1 MHYFLKE
8 TPETKK
14 RRQAREGQRK
24 HRARIA
30 KPEAADVPLKEDPL
44 NMASTSILITQS
56 SVRDPTSSDVERAK
70 KAKFREKMRAYRAR
84 RKQSQ
89 DATQGQLQ
97 LKRLEFFPIHL
108 LL

>member
-24 HRARIA
+24 CRARIA

-56 SVRDPTSSDVERAK
+56 DGRDPISSDVERGKNK
-70 KAKFREKMRAYRAR
+70 KLRKNQSFKSKEKTSPRCC
-84 RKQSQ
+84 KGSCS
-89 DATQGQLQ
+89 
-97 LKRLEFFPIHL
+97 
-108 LL
+108 